1 MDRME
6 ELKQVQRAFAAERD
20 WDQFHS
26 PKNLAMALAVE
37 ASEIMEILQWLTEGE
52 SQALSPEQHAHM
64 QDEIGDVM
72 NYLTRLADR
81 LGIDPLD
88 AALQKDAK
96 NRLKYPVVRAK
107 GKSEKYDNL

>member
-52 SQALSPEQHAHM
+52 SQALSPEQHDHM

-72 NYLTRLADR
+72 NYLTLLADR
-81 LGIDPLD
+81 LGIDPFD
-88 AALQKDAK
+88 AALQKAAK